1 MLYKVYVLYA
11 KDHDKLF
18 TGMTTSLG
26 DRMLSHNSDTPEDW
40 TSGYQPWT
48 LVHMELFPEESEAYL
63 RETFLESYEGQ
74 AYIRK
79 DILPL
84 FDF

>member
-1 MLYKVYVLYA
+1 
-11 KDHDKLF
+11 
-18 TGMTTSLG
+18 
-26 DRMLSHNSDTPEDW
+26 
-40 TSGYQPWT
+40 
-48 LVHMELFPEESEAYL
+48 LFPEESEAYL